1 MKLPQ
6 YNPAIDNPALTEE
19 DMDELDELLSC
30 ITADDAITDM
40 ESLDGYL
47 TALLLA
53 PALPDANVWI
63 PRVWGSDDPEKAPF
77 GSGKQTKKVAQSVL
91 RHLASIDRQL
101 RADPDGLEPL
111 FGIAE
116 IEAEDSEEIQEIVD
130 AELWCIGFLQGT
142 AMAPDYWNRVFD
154 DAELADALTPI
165 VLLGTDPET
174 LTPQQQELVGSP
186 EGRDTLS
193 RQVPE
198 AITEL
203 ARHPMRSPDSTR
215 P

>member
-1 MKLPQ
+1 MKHPH
-6 YNPAIDNPALTEE
+6 YNPALDNPPLTEAE
-19 DMDELDELLSC
+19 MDELDQLLLSAA
-30 ITADDAITDM
+30 TDESVMDM

-47 TALLLA
+47 TALLLT
-53 PALPDANVWI
+53 PTLPDADVWV
-63 PRVWGSDDPEKAPF
+63 PGLWNSDDPDSSPF
-77 GSGKQTKKVAQSVL
+77 ASGKQTKRVVQLAL

-101 RADPDGLEPL
+101 KEGPDTLEPL

-116 IEAEDSEEIQEIVD
+116 VEAEDSDEVQEIVD

-142 AMAPDYWNRVFD
+142 AMTPEHWNRIFD

-165 VLLGTDPET
+165 VLLGSDPET

-193 RQVPE
+193 RQVPD
-198 AITEL
+198 AIAEL
-203 ARHPMRSPDSTR
+203 ARHPLCAKA
-215 P
+215 

>member
-6 YNPAIDNPALTEE
+6 YNPAIDNPPLTEQE
-19 DMDELDELLSC
+19 MDELDELLSF
-30 ITADDAITDM
+30 IEADDAVADM

-47 TALLLA
+47 TALLLS
-53 PALPDANVWI
+53 PALPEADVWVT
-63 PRVWGSDDPEKAPF
+63 RVWGGQDPAQAPF
-77 GSGKQTKKVAQSVL
+77 GSGKQTKKVAQLVL

-101 RADPDGLEPL
+101 RADPEALEPL

-116 IEAEDSEEIQEIVD
+116 VEAEDSGEVQEIVD

-142 AMAPDYWNRVFD
+142 AMTPEHWNRIFD

-165 VLLGTDPET
+165 VLLGSDPET

-198 AITEL
+198 AIAEL
-203 ARHPMRSPDSTR
+203 ARHSLCTKA
-215 P
+215 

>member
-1 MKLPQ
+1 MVNL
-6 YNPAIDNPALTEE
+6 IFTEIKKE
-19 DMDELDELLSC
+19 
-30 ITADDAITDM
+30 IK
-40 ESLDGYL
+40 G
-47 TALLLA
+47 
-53 PALPDANVWI
+53 V
-63 PRVWGSDDPEKAPF
+63 EKEWPF

-116 IEAEDSEEIQEIVD
+116 VEIEDSEEVQEIVD
-130 AELWCIGFLQGT
+130 AELWCIGFLQGA
-142 AMAPDYWNRVFD
+142 AMAPEYWNRVFD
-154 DAELADALTPI
+154 DAGLADTLTPI
-165 VLLGTDPET
+165 ILLGSDPET

-203 ARHPMRSPDSTR
+203 ARHPLRTQA
-215 P
+215 